1 MKTLIPPTSDSTTL
15 WTSIVDKKNI
25 IHRNK
30 LKAKK
35 PLIEERYKF
44 YQSNSTNLDVM
55 SALDWSKE
63 EEIKEL
69 LISCFGNN
77 VSFTDAK
84 KALFLNV
91 TKCPYCTINRPN
103 TLDHYF
109 DKADYPE
116 YSVFLPNLI
125 PCCSECNTAKGT
137 KIFDTFKTRKYIHFY
152 FDSIP
157 SYQFLFVNFAFNSDE
172 TTPKINIRLA
182 FQTTTPDTQRI
193 EKHFS
198 ELNLFQKIKD
208 SVSDKLPTIIEEI
221 SLFKGKE
228 LTEIKDLLNIRY
240 SSLVK
245 TQGLNYWET
254 CLYEGI
260 LNSPDFIERYI

>member
-1 MKTLIPPTSDSTTL
+1 MKTLTPPTSNSTTL

-25 IHRNK
+25 VPRKK

-35 PLIEERYKF
+35 DLIEERYKF
-44 YQSNSTNLDVM
+44 YQTNSTNLDVM

-84 KALFLNV
+84 KALFSNV

-116 YSVFLPNLI
+116 FSVFLPNLI

-137 KIFDTFKTRKYIHFY
+137 KIFDACNSRKYIHFY
-152 FDSIP
+152 FDTIP
-157 SYQFLFVNFAFNSDE
+157 SYQFLFIKLSFDSDE
-172 TTPKINIRLA
+172 NIPQIDVRLV
-182 FQTTTPDTQRI
+182 FQTTTSDTMRI

-198 ELNLFQKIKD
+198 ELKLSEKIKD
-208 SVSDKLPTIIEEI
+208 SVSDKLTTIIKEI
-221 SLFKGKE
+221 SLLKE
-228 LTEIKDLLNIRY
+228 VGLSEIKQLLNIRY
-240 SSLVK
+240 SSLAK
-245 TQGLNYWET
+245 TQGPNYWET